1 MRANKKTEG
10 LNKGY
15 LFDGK
20 KREYDAPLSSYPRTS
35 FVRNSYFSL
44 NGDWDFKYYSSIIDL
59 EDDFISAPSFT
70 TTSFETTQL
79 CKEPKILAP

>member
-35 FVRNSYFSL
+35 FVRNSYFFL
-44 NGDWDFKYYSSIIDL
+44 Y
-59 EDDFISAPSFT
+59 
-70 TTSFETTQL
+70 
-79 CKEPKILAP
+79 